1 MKKKLCLFLCVIILM
16 VSAESYAAV
25 SYTLPEK
32 MQKQLEIGSGLKGN
46 LTFHGEGNHPI
57 LSAVQFLQDI
67 ELQIRGLRS
76 ENDLHYYIY
85 QAGKNEEQVGKTE
98 LYYHDNQ
105 FYIRSDL
112 IPGKTFSIPGFEKLF
127 DLFLSFHG
135 ENPSFGSVLWQW
147 IQLKS
152 EKQTLLLNPVVT
164 EMCNQLEIWV
174 SQFATITEGKALENG
189 TTAIEILYTIPMSE
203 AKKEII
209 SLLMSLLNSDYGQN
223 LINQILSAEQK
234 EIYAN
239 INLDYFYQDA
249 LNSLDNDYDIL
260 YTRTVS
266 TLGVPISSMLE
277 LPLDENRMNFQSIIF
292 EEKGG
297 MISFTLRDE
306 DQLITVLSTQDA
318 NLEKDNSFN
327 VWFIIRPNQNTVEN
341 KTDTKL
347 YHSFK
352 INISHQTEI
361 SADEDSR
368 EHQQDHW
375 NVSIERDVSK
385 LPDEEDPSNYP
396 EEDPVYLN
404 LILHYFS
411 KHSQSSPTTLEIDGI
426 LKGKDFI
433 LQLQGQLKSA
443 SPWPFSPFKTE
454 NVIDLFKLS
463 EEDRSIIF
471 ADFLAAASE
480 QLFSISTENNSL
492 DDVQ

>member
-1 MKKKLCLFLCVIILM
+1 M
-16 VSAESYAAV
+16 
-25 SYTLPEK
+25 
-32 MQKQLEIGSGLKGN
+32 
-46 LTFHGEGNHPI
+46 
-57 LSAVQFLQDI
+57 
-67 ELQIRGLRS
+67 
-76 ENDLHYYIY
+76 
-85 QAGKNEEQVGKTE
+85 
-98 LYYHDNQ
+98 
-105 FYIRSDL
+105 
-112 IPGKTFSIPGFEKLF
+112 
-127 DLFLSFHG
+127 
-135 ENPSFGSVLWQW
+135 
-147 IQLKS
+147 
-152 EKQTLLLNPVVT
+152 
-164 EMCNQLEIWV
+164 
-174 SQFATITEGKALENG
+174 
-189 TTAIEILYTIPMSE
+189 
-203 AKKEII
+203 
-209 SLLMSLLNSDYGQN
+209 
-223 LINQILSAEQK
+223 
-234 EIYAN
+234 
-239 INLDYFYQDA
+239 
-249 LNSLDNDYDIL
+249 NSLDNDYDIL